1 MATTLLLFSLIIFSL
16 SGSALASDSNAL
28 FNALESLSYSGYLSM
43 ALTLQ
48 ITCKSLNL
56 ESETMT
62 LFAPSDFAFAKSG
75 QLSLLDLQLHISP
88 AILSQGSLKNLS
100 FGTRIPT
107 LLSNQSLIVTTSNG
121 QLSINGVLIQES
133 AVFDQ
138 GSVVIYGI
146 DDFLNSSFH
155 IGTTSHS
162 APEPSPSSAYT
173 MENNVSHLL
182 ELSGFDV
189 DVFGNASNWLRSRG
203 YTVMAT
209 FLDVQLAGFNKDEA
223 RLTIFAPVDEAV
235 EAYAKNMTDYVSMFQ
250 RHVVPGL
257 LAWKDLAEL
266 QDGTLLPTFSGGF
279 EIKVTWSGDILLL
292 NGVPVVFPDMYSSDW
307 LVLHGINSLLVSP
320 MKQEIIGQSL
330 SELNGEDYQ
339 NQFDYEYGMP

>member
-1 MATTLLLFSLIIFSL
+1 MATTLLLFSLIIFYL

-48 ITCKSLNL
+48 ITCKTLNL
-56 ESETMT
+56 ELETMT

-88 AILSQGSLKNLS
+88 TILSQCGLKNLS

-146 DDFLNSSFH
+146 GDFFNSSFH

-162 APEPSPSSAYT
+162 APEPSPSSAT
-173 MENNVSHLL
+173 SMVEM
-182 ELSGFDV
+182 SGFGV
-189 DVFGNASNWLRSRG
+189 DVFGNASIWLRSRG

-209 FLDVQLAGFNKDEA
+209 FLDVQLAGFNKDET

-235 EAYAKNMTDYVSMFQ
+235 EAYARNMTDYVSMFQ
-250 RHVVPGL
+250 RHVVHGL
-257 LAWKDLAEL
+257 LAWKDLSEL

-292 NGVPVVFPDMYSSDW
+292 NGVPVVFPDMYNSDW

-339 NQFDYEYGMP
+339 NPLDYEYGMP